1 MKIES
6 ILNQFSELDTEARD
20 SRESPHLFNEQ
31 KEHRGPSLS
40 LSTPSPDCTQSRT
53 SSVRSD
59 SRTRTPWDAGGYS
72 LPRDIGPKNSSRP
85 PFTPVTWEEQQES
98 ARRQNASNYHS
109 RQVSMET
116 SASINLHGSA
126 GSYALP
132 VRLGLTL
139 IQVECLQLQKSIK
152 MLGRRKGTPFTSA
165 LVYIPAGV
173 RRSSLT
179 NKTSN
184 HSERRAS
191 QHMRRFSSVST
202 INGSNTVGSGIADLE
217 AKLERLPRIT
227 APLPPVTVGLSAKPH
242 ARQRTNGARS
252 LYAGSPSDT
261 ILEAR
266 MMRRKHNHLSEDQT
280 KRGNSSVELYGS
292 LGGAYLAVRE
302 SQTMLLLSGEKRL
315 PAADASRLPRPSFT
329 PYVLAHS
336 PCCLLSLSA
345 YKFPT
350 WNILTLFPLF
360 SYLKPKD
367 QFLNSLDRV
376 HKRTI
381 SAPNPAQGSSHSFP
395 QAPTSL
401 PQFTSRQLRPPTQL
415 SPQINTSHDRL
426 GVEKYPWIHTGEGS
440 PAPSSAST
448 KSPFHPPETVRM
460 QSNGTLPGAS
470 GQAAS
475 HANQNDRVLAALH
488 TLENVTINVPLK
500 GGDICMAVPECN
512 TDSVPRKVI
521 SHIFGRNKVCTRR
534 IPERVWV
541 CMCRKHYQRIRYRT
555 GIRFSYTQINL
566 VYEQIIR
573 MIFWSRG
580 LENASRTN
588 QEGITIRSWTFSIRR
603 REVKRL
609 ADTNS
614 RDPIPHWI
622 MQSLGEG
629 KTHDEILDV
638 IERLCQEIDHG
649 DLREVP
655 PVEFLP
661 EVVDAFTNPP
671 AQVQIHQTSASSQ
684 SSRSSLMAGE
694 AVPSPLPFVK
704 ESSPLKPVQEEG
716 SASEHSS
723 QQSSSSP
730 TPPAAFNGSR
740 PAHHSRSYTDDI
752 SNRPAPYSFG
762 SRSPLANTGI
772 GPDTDRQPSL
782 GYYDS
787 QNPTAPSMSYSSI
800 NRHMQAPMT
809 DHRGSCDNAPYYQQS
824 YGGDHYY
831 DPNGFV
837 LTDRNLSIHTAAMP
851 MLARADQMYGTA
863 GYAAQHSRNN
873 HFLASTVNTQLTP
886 APLNYP
892 SYGTPPFQA
901 SGAGYSYPAPEER
914 HSQLRMSGLDNS
926 LHHSMA
932 DERPYTHDPRSQI
945 HQPNWFSAETGSNTR
960 IGRSMNQY
968 QQHTLA
974 SVDQASL
981 RPSRQYPNQEVPEY
995 GFADLVTD
1003 EGVPTTQ
1010 PAVAYRPRFQ
1020 YGYASPPEFDDTL
1033 ARGNYQAYQHNLST
1047 NGDEDNIHG
1056 DRASDSDRQ

>member
-132 VRLGLTL
+132 VRRMP
-139 IQVECLQLQKSIK
+139 S
-152 MLGRRKGTPFTSA
+152 TPEVHQDA
-165 LVYIPAGV
+165 WAP
-173 RRSSLT
+173 
-179 NKTSN
+179 KSN

-191 QHMRRFSSVST
+191 QHMRRSSLWTEYNTSPASGSHKISDSRSSFSSCCSSTFSAGHSRFSSVST

-280 KRGNSSVELYGS
+280 
-292 LGGAYLAVRE
+292 
-302 SQTMLLLSGEKRL
+302 
-315 PAADASRLPRPSFT
+315 
-329 PYVLAHS
+329 
-336 PCCLLSLSA
+336 
-345 YKFPT
+345 
-350 WNILTLFPLF
+350 
-360 SYLKPKD
+360 YLKPKD

>member
-6 ILNQFSELDTEARD
+6 ILNQFSELDTKARD
-20 SRESPHLFNEQ
+20 SRESPQLFSEQ
-31 KEHRGPSLS
+31 KEQRGPSLS
-40 LSTPSPDCTQSRT
+40 LSTPSPDCAQSRT

-85 PFTPVTWEEQQES
+85 PFAPVTWEEQQES

-109 RQVSMET
+109 RQVSMDT
-116 SASINLHGSA
+116 SASISLPGST

-132 VRLGLTL
+132 VR
-139 IQVECLQLQKSIK
+139 
-152 MLGRRKGTPFTSA
+152 
-165 LVYIPAGV
+165 
-173 RRSSLT
+173 
-179 NKTSN
+179 

-227 APLPPVTVGLSAKPH
+227 APLPPVTVGLSVKSH
-242 ARQRTNGARS
+242 TRQPTNGARS
-252 LYAGSPSDT
+252 LYLGSPSDT

-280 KRGNSSVELYGS
+280 
-292 LGGAYLAVRE
+292 
-302 SQTMLLLSGEKRL
+302 
-315 PAADASRLPRPSFT
+315 
-329 PYVLAHS
+329 
-336 PCCLLSLSA
+336 
-345 YKFPT
+345 
-350 WNILTLFPLF
+350 NILTLFLLL

-401 PQFTSRQLRPPTQL
+401 PQFTSRQLHPPTQL
-415 SPQINTSHDRL
+415 SPQINTSHERL
-426 GVEKYPWIHTGEGS
+426 GIEKYPWINTGESS
-440 PAPSSAST
+440 PTPSSTST
-448 KSPFHPPETVRM
+448 KSPFQPQETVRM
-460 QSNGTLPGAS
+460 QSDGTLPGAT

-475 HANQNDRVLAALH
+475 HANPNDRVIAACR
-488 TLENVTINVPLK
+488 TFGNIAINVPLK
-500 GGDICMAVPECN
+500 GGDICMAVSECD

-521 SHIFGRNKVCTRR
+521 SHLFGRNKVCTRR

-555 GIRFSYTQINL
+555 GARFSSTQIEM
-566 VYEQIIR
+566 VYEQIVR

-580 LENASRTN
+580 LENVNRTN

-638 IERLCQEIDHG
+638 VERLCQEINHG
-649 DLREVP
+649 GLREVP

-661 EVVDAFTNPP
+661 EVVDAFANPP

-684 SSRSSLMAGE
+684 SGRSLMAGE

-704 ESSPLKPVQEEG
+704 ESSPLEPVQEEG
-716 SASEHSS
+716 STSEHSS

-730 TPPAAFNGSR
+730 TPPAVFNGSR
-740 PAHHSRSYTDDI
+740 PVHHSRSYTDDM
-752 SNRPAPYSFG
+752 SNRTAPYSFG
-762 SRSPLANTGI
+762 SRSPLANSGI
-772 GPDTDRQPSL
+772 RPDTDRQPSL

-800 NRHMQAPMT
+800 NRQMQAPMT
-809 DHRGSCDNAPYYQQS
+809 DHRDSCDNAPYYQQS
-824 YGGDHYY
+824 YSGDHHYG
-831 DPNGFV
+831 PNGFV
-837 LTDRNLSIHTAAMP
+837 LTDRNLSVHTAAMP
-851 MLARADQMYGTA
+851 MVVRADQMYSTA
-863 GYAAQHSRNN
+863 GYAAQHSRDNH

-892 SYGTPPFQA
+892 SSGTPPIQA
-901 SGAGYSYPAPEER
+901 PGAVYSYQVPEER
-914 HSQLRMSGLDNS
+914 HSHLRMSGVGNS

-932 DERPYTHDPRSQI
+932 DERPYSDAPRSQI
-945 HQPNWFSAETGSNTR
+945 HQPYWFSAETGSTTR

-981 RPSRQYPNQEVPEY
+981 CSSRQYPKEEVPEY
-995 GFADLVTD
+995 GVADLVTD

-1010 PAVAYRPRFQ
+1010 PAVAYRPRYQ
-1020 YGYASPPEFDDTL
+1020 HGYASTAEFDDTL

-1047 NGDEDNIHG
+1047 NDDEENFHG
-1056 DRASDSDRQ
+1056 DRASDSNHQ

>member
-6 ILNQFSELDTEARD
+6 ILNQFSELDTKARD
-20 SRESPHLFNEQ
+20 SRESPQLFSEQ
-31 KEHRGPSLS
+31 KEQRGPSLS
-40 LSTPSPDCTQSRT
+40 LSTPSPDCAQSRT

-72 LPRDIGPKNSSRP
+72 LPRDMGPKNSSRP
-85 PFTPVTWEEQQES
+85 PFAPVTWEEQQES

-109 RQVSMET
+109 RQVSMDT
-116 SASINLHGSA
+116 SANISLPGST

-132 VRLGLTL
+132 VR
-139 IQVECLQLQKSIK
+139 
-152 MLGRRKGTPFTSA
+152 
-165 LVYIPAGV
+165 
-173 RRSSLT
+173 
-179 NKTSN
+179 

-227 APLPPVTVGLSAKPH
+227 APLPPVTVGLSVKSH
-242 ARQRTNGARS
+242 TRQPTNGARS
-252 LYAGSPSDT
+252 LYSGSPSDT

-280 KRGNSSVELYGS
+280 
-292 LGGAYLAVRE
+292 
-302 SQTMLLLSGEKRL
+302 
-315 PAADASRLPRPSFT
+315 
-329 PYVLAHS
+329 
-336 PCCLLSLSA
+336 
-345 YKFPT
+345 
-350 WNILTLFPLF
+350 NILTLFLLL

-401 PQFTSRQLRPPTQL
+401 PQFTSRQLHPPTQL
-415 SPQINTSHDRL
+415 SPQINTSHERL
-426 GVEKYPWIHTGEGS
+426 GIEKYPWINTGESS
-440 PAPSSAST
+440 PTPSSTST
-448 KSPFHPPETVRM
+448 KSPFQPQETVRM
-460 QSNGTLPGAS
+460 QSDGTLPGAT

-475 HANQNDRVLAALH
+475 HANPNDRVIAACR
-488 TLENVTINVPLK
+488 TFGNIAINVPLK
-500 GGDICMAVPECN
+500 GGDICMAVSDCD

-521 SHIFGRNKVCTRR
+521 SHLFGRNKVCTRR

-555 GIRFSYTQINL
+555 GARFSSTQIEM
-566 VYEQIIR
+566 VYEQIVR

-580 LENASRTN
+580 LENVNRTN

-638 IERLCQEIDHG
+638 VERLCQEINHG
-649 DLREVP
+649 GLREVP

-661 EVVDAFTNPP
+661 EVVDAFANPP

-684 SSRSSLMAGE
+684 SGRSLMAGE

-704 ESSPLKPVQEEG
+704 ESSPLEPVQEEG
-716 SASEHSS
+716 STSEHSS

-730 TPPAAFNGSR
+730 TPPAVFNGSR
-740 PAHHSRSYTDDI
+740 PVHHSRSYTDDM
-752 SNRPAPYSFG
+752 SNRTAPYSFG
-762 SRSPLANTGI
+762 SRSPLANSGI

-787 QNPTAPSMSYSSI
+787 QNPTAPSMTYSSI
-800 NRHMQAPMT
+800 NRQMQAPMT
-809 DHRGSCDNAPYYQQS
+809 DHRDSCDNAPYYQQS
-824 YGGDHYY
+824 YSGDHHYG
-831 DPNGFV
+831 PNGFV
-837 LTDRNLSIHTAAMP
+837 LTDRNLSVHTAAMP
-851 MLARADQMYGTA
+851 MVVRADQMYSTA
-863 GYAAQHSRNN
+863 GYAAQHSRDNH

-892 SYGTPPFQA
+892 SSGTPPIQA
-901 SGAGYSYPAPEER
+901 PGAVYSYQVPEER
-914 HSQLRMSGLDNS
+914 HSHLRMSGVGNS

-932 DERPYTHDPRSQI
+932 DERPYSDAPRSQI
-945 HQPNWFSAETGSNTR
+945 HQPYWFSAETGSNTR

-981 RPSRQYPNQEVPEY
+981 CSSRQYPKEEVPEY
-995 GFADLVTD
+995 GVADLVSD

-1010 PAVAYRPRFQ
+1010 PAVAYRPRYQ
-1020 YGYASPPEFDDTL
+1020 HGYASTAEFDDTL

-1047 NGDEDNIHG
+1047 NDDKENFHG
-1056 DRASDSDRQ
+1056 DRASDSNHQQGTDFLNDGRERGF

>member
-6 ILNQFSELDTEARD
+6 ILNQFSELDTEARN
-20 SRESPHLFNEQ
+20 SRESPQLFNEQ
-31 KEHRGPSLS
+31 KEQRGPSLS

-85 PFTPVTWEEQQES
+85 PFKPVTWEEQQES

-109 RQVSMET
+109 RQVSMDT
-116 SASINLHGSA
+116 SASMSLPGSA
-126 GSYALP
+126 GSYVLP
-132 VRLGLTL
+132 VRMP
-139 IQVECLQLQKSIK
+139 S
-152 MLGRRKGTPFTSA
+152 TPEVHQDA
-165 LVYIPAGV
+165 WAP
-173 RRSSLT
+173 
-179 NKTSN
+179 KSN

-191 QHMRRFSSVST
+191 QHMRRSSLWTEYNTSPASASHKISDSRSSFSSCCSSTFSAGHSRFSSVST

-227 APLPPVTVGLSAKPH
+227 APLPPVTVGLSVKSH
-242 ARQRTNGARS
+242 AHQRTNGAGS
-252 LYAGSPSDT
+252 LYLGSPSDT

-280 KRGNSSVELYGS
+280 
-292 LGGAYLAVRE
+292 
-302 SQTMLLLSGEKRL
+302 
-315 PAADASRLPRPSFT
+315 
-329 PYVLAHS
+329 
-336 PCCLLSLSA
+336 
-345 YKFPT
+345 
-350 WNILTLFPLF
+350 
-360 SYLKPKD
+360 YLKPKD

-401 PQFTSRQLRPPTQL
+401 PQFTSRQRHPPTQL

-426 GVEKYPWIHTGEGS
+426 GIEKYPWINTGESS

-448 KSPFHPPETVRM
+448 KSPFQSPETVRM

-475 HANQNDRVLAALH
+475 HANPNDRVLAALH
-488 TLENVTINVPLK
+488 SLENVTINVPLK
-500 GGDICMAVPECN
+500 GGDACMAVPECN
-512 TDSVPRKVI
+512 TNSVPRKVI
-521 SHIFGRNKVCTRR
+521 SHLFGRNKVCTRR

-555 GIRFSYTQINL
+555 GIRFSYTQIKL

-580 LENASRTN
+580 LENVSRTN

-614 RDPIPHWI
+614 RDLIPHWI

-671 AQVQIHQTSASSQ
+671 TQVQVHHTSVNSQ
-684 SSRSSLMAGE
+684 SGRSSLMVGE

-704 ESSPLKPVQEEG
+704 ESSPLEPVQEEG
-716 SASEHSS
+716 SASERSS

-740 PAHHSRSYTDDI
+740 PVHHSRSYTDDI
-752 SNRPAPYSFG
+752 SNRTAPYSFG
-762 SRSPLANTGI
+762 SRSPLVNSGI
-772 GPDTDRQPSL
+772 GPGSDRQPSL

-787 QNPTAPSMSYSSI
+787 V
-800 NRHMQAPMT
+800 
-809 DHRGSCDNAPYYQQS
+809 D
-824 YGGDHYY
+824 
-831 DPNGFV
+831 
-837 LTDRNLSIHTAAMP
+837 DRS
-851 MLARADQMYGTA
+851 
-863 GYAAQHSRNN
+863 
-873 HFLASTVNTQLTP
+873 
-886 APLNYP
+886 
-892 SYGTPPFQA
+892 
-901 SGAGYSYPAPEER
+901 
-914 HSQLRMSGLDNS
+914 
-926 LHHSMA
+926 
-932 DERPYTHDPRSQI
+932 
-945 HQPNWFSAETGSNTR
+945 
-960 IGRSMNQY
+960 
-968 QQHTLA
+968 
-974 SVDQASL
+974 
-981 RPSRQYPNQEVPEY
+981 
-995 GFADLVTD
+995 
-1003 EGVPTTQ
+1003 
-1010 PAVAYRPRFQ
+1010 PRF
-1020 YGYASPPEFDDTL
+1020 L
-1033 ARGNYQAYQHNLST
+1033 R
-1047 NGDEDNIHG
+1047 
-1056 DRASDSDRQ
+1056 

>member
-20 SRESPHLFNEQ
+20 NRESTQIFNDQ
-31 KEHRGPSLS
+31 KEQRGPSLS
-40 LSTPSPDCTQSRT
+40 LSTPSPDCTQSRA

-72 LPRDIGPKNSSRP
+72 LPRDVGPKNSSRP
-85 PFTPVTWEEQQES
+85 SLTPVTWEEQQES
-98 ARRQNASNYHS
+98 ARHQNASNYHS
-109 RQVSMET
+109 RQVSMDT
-116 SASINLHGSA
+116 SASISLPSSA

-132 VRLGLTL
+132 VR
-139 IQVECLQLQKSIK
+139 
-152 MLGRRKGTPFTSA
+152 
-165 LVYIPAGV
+165 
-173 RRSSLT
+173 
-179 NKTSN
+179 N

-191 QHMRRFSSVST
+191 QHMRRSSLWTDYNTSPASGSHRISDSRSSFSSCCSSTFSAAHSRFSSVST

-227 APLPPVTVGLSAKPH
+227 APLLPVTVGLSVKPH
-242 ARQRTNGARS
+242 ARQRTNGPGS
-252 LYAGSPSDT
+252 LYLGSPSDT

-280 KRGNSSVELYGS
+280 
-292 LGGAYLAVRE
+292 
-302 SQTMLLLSGEKRL
+302 
-315 PAADASRLPRPSFT
+315 
-329 PYVLAHS
+329 
-336 PCCLLSLSA
+336 
-345 YKFPT
+345 
-350 WNILTLFPLF
+350 NILTLFLLL

-381 SAPNPAQGSSHSFP
+381 SAPNPAQGSSQSFP

-401 PQFTSRQLRPPTQL
+401 PQFTSRQGHPPTQL

-426 GVEKYPWIHTGEGS
+426 GIEKYPWINTGESS

-448 KSPFHPPETVRM
+448 KSPFQPPQTVRM
-460 QSNGTLPGAS
+460 QSNGALPGAS

-475 HANQNDRVLAALH
+475 HANPNDRVLAALPN
-488 TLENVTINVPLK
+488 LNVAINVPLK
-500 GGDICMAVPECN
+500 GGETCMAVPECN
-512 TDSVPRKVI
+512 TKSVPRKVI
-521 SHIFGRNKVCTRR
+521 SHLFGRNKVCTRR

-555 GIRFSYTQINL
+555 GTRFSYTQIKL

-580 LENASRTN
+580 LENVSRTN
-588 QEGITIRSWTFSIRR
+588 HEGITIRSWTFSIRR

-614 RDPIPHWI
+614 RELIPHWI

-649 DLREVP
+649 NLREVP

-671 AQVQIHQTSASSQ
+671 AQLQAHQTSVSSQ
-684 SSRSSLMAGE
+684 SGRSSSMAGE
-694 AVPSPLPFVK
+694 VVPSPLPFVK
-704 ESSPLKPVQEEG
+704 EQSPLEPVQEEG

-723 QQSSSSP
+723 QQYSSSP
-730 TPPAAFNGSR
+730 TPPTAFNGSR
-740 PAHHSRSYTDDI
+740 PVHHSRSYTDDI
-752 SNRPAPYSFG
+752 SNRTASYSFV
-762 SRSPLANTGI
+762 SRSPLANSGI
-772 GPDTDRQPSL
+772 GSDTDRQSSL

-800 NRHMQAPMT
+800 NHHMQAPMT
-809 DHRGSCDNAPYYQQS
+809 DHRGSCDNAPYYQQP
-824 YGGDHYY
+824 YGGDHFY

-851 MLARADQMYGTA
+851 MVARADQMYGTA
-863 GYAAQHSRNN
+863 SYASQHSRDNN
-873 HFLASTVNTQLTP
+873 HFLASTVHTQLTP

-892 SYGTPPFQA
+892 SYGIPPIQT
-901 SGAGYSYPAPEER
+901 SGAVYSYPVPEER
-914 HSQLRMSGLDNS
+914 HSQLRMSGVDNS

-932 DERPYTHDPRSQI
+932 EERPYSDAPRSQI
-945 HQPNWFSAETGSNTR
+945 HQPYWLSAETGSNTR

-981 RPSRQYPNQEVPEY
+981 RLSRQYPNEEVPEY
-995 GFADLVTD
+995 GVADLAAD
-1003 EGVPTTQ
+1003 QGVPTTQ

-1020 YGYASPPEFDDTL
+1020 HGYASPTEFDDTL
-1033 ARGNYQAYQHNLST
+1033 ARGNYEAYQHNLST
-1047 NGDEDNIHG
+1047 DGDEDNIHG
-1056 DRASDSDRQ
+1056 DRAFDSNRH

>member
-6 ILNQFSELDTEARD
+6 ILNQFSELDTKARD
-20 SRESPHLFNEQ
+20 SRESPQLFSEQ
-31 KEHRGPSLS
+31 KEQRGPSLS
-40 LSTPSPDCTQSRT
+40 LSTPSPDCAQSRT

-85 PFTPVTWEEQQES
+85 PFAPVTWEEQQES

-109 RQVSMET
+109 RQASMDT
-116 SASINLHGSA
+116 SASISLPGST

-132 VRLGLTL
+132 VR
-139 IQVECLQLQKSIK
+139 S
-152 MLGRRKGTPFTSA
+152 
-165 LVYIPAGV
+165 
-173 RRSSLT
+173 
-179 NKTSN
+179 

-227 APLPPVTVGLSAKPH
+227 APLPPVTV
-242 ARQRTNGARS
+242 
-252 LYAGSPSDT
+252 
-261 ILEAR
+261 
-266 MMRRKHNHLSEDQT
+266 EDQT
-280 KRGNSSVELYGS
+280 
-292 LGGAYLAVRE
+292 
-302 SQTMLLLSGEKRL
+302 
-315 PAADASRLPRPSFT
+315 
-329 PYVLAHS
+329 
-336 PCCLLSLSA
+336 
-345 YKFPT
+345 
-350 WNILTLFPLF
+350 NILTLFLLL

-401 PQFTSRQLRPPTQL
+401 SQFTSRQLHPPTQL
-415 SPQINTSHDRL
+415 SPQINTSHERL
-426 GVEKYPWIHTGEGS
+426 GIEKYPWINTGESS
-440 PAPSSAST
+440 PTPSSTST
-448 KSPFHPPETVRM
+448 KSPFQPQETVRM
-460 QSNGTLPGAS
+460 QSDGTLPGAT

-475 HANQNDRVLAALH
+475 HANPNDRVIAACR
-488 TLENVTINVPLK
+488 TFGNIAINVPLK
-500 GGDICMAVPECN
+500 GGDICMAVSDCD

-521 SHIFGRNKVCTRR
+521 SHLFGRNKVCTRR

-555 GIRFSYTQINL
+555 GARFSSTQIEM
-566 VYEQIIR
+566 VYEQIVR

-580 LENASRTN
+580 LESVNRTN

-638 IERLCQEIDHG
+638 VERLCQEINHG
-649 DLREVP
+649 GLREVP

-661 EVVDAFTNPP
+661 EVVDAFANPP

-684 SSRSSLMAGE
+684 SGRSLMAGE

-704 ESSPLKPVQEEG
+704 ESSPLEPVQEEG
-716 SASEHSS
+716 STSEHSS

-730 TPPAAFNGSR
+730 TPPAVFNGSR
-740 PAHHSRSYTDDI
+740 PVHHSRSYTDDM
-752 SNRPAPYSFG
+752 SNRTAPYSFG
-762 SRSPLANTGI
+762 SRSPLANSGI
-772 GPDTDRQPSL
+772 RPDTDRQPSL

-800 NRHMQAPMT
+800 NRQMQAPMT
-809 DHRGSCDNAPYYQQS
+809 DHRDSCDNAPYYQQS
-824 YGGDHYY
+824 YSGDHHYG
-831 DPNGFV
+831 PNGFV
-837 LTDRNLSIHTAAMP
+837 LTDRNLSVHTAAMP
-851 MLARADQMYGTA
+851 MVVRADQMYSTA
-863 GYAAQHSRNN
+863 GYAAQHSRDNH

-892 SYGTPPFQA
+892 SSGTPPVQA
-901 SGAGYSYPAPEER
+901 PGGVYSYQVPEER
-914 HSQLRMSGLDNS
+914 HSHLRMSGVGNS

-932 DERPYTHDPRSQI
+932 DERPYSDAPRSQI
-945 HQPNWFSAETGSNTR
+945 HQPYWFSAETGSTTR

-981 RPSRQYPNQEVPEY
+981 CSSRQYPKEEVPEY
-995 GFADLVTD
+995 GVADLVTD

-1010 PAVAYRPRFQ
+1010 PAVAYRPRYQ
-1020 YGYASPPEFDDTL
+1020 HGYASTAEFDDTL

-1047 NGDEDNIHG
+1047 NDDEENFHG
-1056 DRASDSDRQ
+1056 DRASDSNHQ

>member
-109 RQVSMET
+109 RQDHMRYQSGKKT
-116 SASINLHGSA
+116 QNHN
-126 GSYALP
+126 P
-132 VRLGLTL
+132 
-139 IQVECLQLQKSIK
+139 KSIK

-191 QHMRRFSSVST
+191 QHMRRGEDDEKKAQPFVRRSNVS
-202 INGSNTVGSGIADLE
+202 
-217 AKLERLPRIT
+217 
-227 APLPPVTVGLSAKPH
+227 
-242 ARQRTNGARS
+242 Q
-252 LYAGSPSDT
+252 
-261 ILEAR
+261 
-266 MMRRKHNHLSEDQT
+266 
-280 KRGNSSVELYGS
+280 
-292 LGGAYLAVRE
+292 YLFVPMKEKMAVSMNR
-302 SQTMLLLSGEKRL
+302 
-315 PAADASRLPRPSFT
+315 
-329 PYVLAHS
+329 
-336 PCCLLSLSA
+336 
-345 YKFPT
+345 
-350 WNILTLFPLF
+350 N
-360 SYLKPKD
+360 
-367 QFLNSLDRV
+367 RV

-401 PQFTSRQLRPPTQL
+401 PHFTFRQLRPPTQL

-426 GVEKYPWIHTGEGS
+426 GIEKYPWIHTGESS

-541 CMCRKHYQRIRYRT
+541 CMCRKHYQRVRYRT

-762 SRSPLANTGI
+762 SRSPLANAGI

-787 QNPTAPSMSYSSI
+787 QNPAAPSMSYSSI

-809 DHRGSCDNAPYYQQS
+809 DHRDSCDNAPYYQQS

-831 DPNGFV
+831 DTNGFV

-863 GYAAQHSRNN
+863 GYAAQHSRDN

-932 DERPYTHDPRSQI
+932 DERPYSHDPRSQI

-960 IGRSMNQY
+960 IGRSMSQY

-981 RPSRQYPNQEVPEY
+981 RPSRQYPNEEVPEY

>member
-6 ILNQFSELDTEARD
+6 ILNQFSELDTKARD
-20 SRESPHLFNEQ
+20 SRESPQLFSEQ
-31 KEHRGPSLS
+31 KEQRGPSLS
-40 LSTPSPDCTQSRT
+40 LSTPSPDCAQSRT

-85 PFTPVTWEEQQES
+85 PFAPVTWEEQQES

-109 RQVSMET
+109 RQASMDT
-116 SASINLHGSA
+116 SASISLPGST

-132 VRLGLTL
+132 VR
-139 IQVECLQLQKSIK
+139 S
-152 MLGRRKGTPFTSA
+152 
-165 LVYIPAGV
+165 
-173 RRSSLT
+173 
-179 NKTSN
+179 

-191 QHMRRFSSVST
+191 QHMR
-202 INGSNTVGSGIADLE
+202 
-217 AKLERLPRIT
+217 
-227 APLPPVTVGLSAKPH
+227 
-242 ARQRTNGARS
+242 
-252 LYAGSPSDT
+252 
-261 ILEAR
+261 
-266 MMRRKHNHLSEDQT
+266 
-280 KRGNSSVELYGS
+280 
-292 LGGAYLAVRE
+292 
-302 SQTMLLLSGEKRL
+302 
-315 PAADASRLPRPSFT
+315 
-329 PYVLAHS
+329 
-336 PCCLLSLSA
+336 
-345 YKFPT
+345 
-350 WNILTLFPLF
+350 

-401 PQFTSRQLRPPTQL
+401 SQFTSRQLHPPTQL
-415 SPQINTSHDRL
+415 SPQINTSHERL
-426 GVEKYPWIHTGEGS
+426 GIEKYPWINTGESS
-440 PAPSSAST
+440 PTPSSTST
-448 KSPFHPPETVRM
+448 KSPFQPQETVRM
-460 QSNGTLPGAS
+460 QSDGTLPGAT

-475 HANQNDRVLAALH
+475 HANPNDRVIAACR
-488 TLENVTINVPLK
+488 TFGNIAINVPLK
-500 GGDICMAVPECN
+500 GGDICMAVSDCD

-521 SHIFGRNKVCTRR
+521 SHLFGRNKVCTRR

-555 GIRFSYTQINL
+555 GARFSSTQIEM
-566 VYEQIIR
+566 VYEQIVR

-580 LENASRTN
+580 LESVNRTN

-638 IERLCQEIDHG
+638 VERLCQEINHG
-649 DLREVP
+649 GLREVP

-661 EVVDAFTNPP
+661 EVVDAFANPP

-684 SSRSSLMAGE
+684 SGRSLMAGE

-704 ESSPLKPVQEEG
+704 ESSPLEPVQEEG
-716 SASEHSS
+716 STSEHSS

-730 TPPAAFNGSR
+730 TPPAVFNGSR
-740 PAHHSRSYTDDI
+740 PVHHSRSYTDDM
-752 SNRPAPYSFG
+752 SNRTAPYSFG
-762 SRSPLANTGI
+762 SRSPLANSGI
-772 GPDTDRQPSL
+772 RPDTDRQPSL

-800 NRHMQAPMT
+800 NRQMQAPMT
-809 DHRGSCDNAPYYQQS
+809 DHRDSCDNAPYYQQS
-824 YGGDHYY
+824 YSGDHHYG
-831 DPNGFV
+831 PNGFV
-837 LTDRNLSIHTAAMP
+837 LTDRNLSVHTAAMP
-851 MLARADQMYGTA
+851 MVVRADQMYSTA
-863 GYAAQHSRNN
+863 GYAAQHSRDNH

-892 SYGTPPFQA
+892 SSGTPPVQA
-901 SGAGYSYPAPEER
+901 PGGVYSYQVPEER
-914 HSQLRMSGLDNS
+914 HSHLRMSGVGNS

-932 DERPYTHDPRSQI
+932 DERPYSDAPRSQI
-945 HQPNWFSAETGSNTR
+945 HQPYWFSAETGSTTR

-981 RPSRQYPNQEVPEY
+981 CSSRQYPKEEVPEY
-995 GFADLVTD
+995 GVADLVTD

-1010 PAVAYRPRFQ
+1010 PAVAYRPRYQ
-1020 YGYASPPEFDDTL
+1020 HGYASTAEFDDTL

-1047 NGDEDNIHG
+1047 NDDEENFHG
-1056 DRASDSDRQ
+1056 DRASDSNHQ

>member
-6 ILNQFSELDTEARD
+6 ILNQFSELDTKARD
-20 SRESPHLFNEQ
+20 SRESPQLFSEQ
-31 KEHRGPSLS
+31 KEQRGPSLS
-40 LSTPSPDCTQSRT
+40 LSTPSPDCAQSRT

-72 LPRDIGPKNSSRP
+72 LPRDIGPKNSSQP
-85 PFTPVTWEEQQES
+85 PFAPVTWEEQQES

-109 RQVSMET
+109 RQVSMDT
-116 SASINLHGSA
+116 SASISLPGST

-132 VRLGLTL
+132 VR
-139 IQVECLQLQKSIK
+139 
-152 MLGRRKGTPFTSA
+152 
-165 LVYIPAGV
+165 
-173 RRSSLT
+173 
-179 NKTSN
+179 
-184 HSERRAS
+184 ERRAS

-202 INGSNTVGSGIADLE
+202 INGGNTVGSGIADLE

-227 APLPPVTVGLSAKPH
+227 APLPPVTVGLSVKSH
-242 ARQRTNGARS
+242 TRQPTNGARS
-252 LYAGSPSDT
+252 LYSGSPSDT

-280 KRGNSSVELYGS
+280 
-292 LGGAYLAVRE
+292 
-302 SQTMLLLSGEKRL
+302 
-315 PAADASRLPRPSFT
+315 
-329 PYVLAHS
+329 
-336 PCCLLSLSA
+336 
-345 YKFPT
+345 
-350 WNILTLFPLF
+350 
-360 SYLKPKD
+360 YLKPKD

-401 PQFTSRQLRPPTQL
+401 PQFTSRQLHPPTQL
-415 SPQINTSHDRL
+415 SPQINTSHERL
-426 GVEKYPWIHTGEGS
+426 GIEKYPWISTGESS
-440 PAPSSAST
+440 PTPSSTST
-448 KSPFHPPETVRM
+448 KSPFQPQET
-460 QSNGTLPGAS
+460 
-470 GQAAS
+470 AAS
-475 HANQNDRVLAALH
+475 HANPNDRVIAACR
-488 TLENVTINVPLK
+488 TFGNIAINVPLK
-500 GGDICMAVPECN
+500 GGDICMAVSDCD

-521 SHIFGRNKVCTRR
+521 SHLFGRNKVCTRR

-555 GIRFSYTQINL
+555 GARFSSTQIEM
-566 VYEQIIR
+566 VYEQIVR

-580 LENASRTN
+580 LENVNRTN

-638 IERLCQEIDHG
+638 VERLCQEINHG
-649 DLREVP
+649 GLREVP

-661 EVVDAFTNPP
+661 EVVDAFANPP

-684 SSRSSLMAGE
+684 SGRSLMAGE

-704 ESSPLKPVQEEG
+704 ESSPLEPVQEEG
-716 SASEHSS
+716 STSEHSS

-730 TPPAAFNGSR
+730 TPPAVFNGSR
-740 PAHHSRSYTDDI
+740 PVHHSRSYTDDM
-752 SNRPAPYSFG
+752 SNRTAPYSFG
-762 SRSPLANTGI
+762 SRSPLANSGI
-772 GPDTDRQPSL
+772 GPGTDRQPSL

-800 NRHMQAPMT
+800 NRQMQAPMT
-809 DHRGSCDNAPYYQQS
+809 DHRDSSDNAPYYQQS
-824 YGGDHYY
+824 YGGDHHYG
-831 DPNGFV
+831 PNGFV
-837 LTDRNLSIHTAAMP
+837 LTDRNVSVHTAAMP
-851 MLARADQMYGTA
+851 MVVRADQMYSTA
-863 GYAAQHSRNN
+863 GYAAQHSRDNH

-892 SYGTPPFQA
+892 SSGTPPIQA
-901 SGAGYSYPAPEER
+901 PGAVYSYQVPEER
-914 HSQLRMSGLDNS
+914 HSHLRVSGVGNS
-926 LHHSMA
+926 LHHSMV
-932 DERPYTHDPRSQI
+932 DERPYSDAPRSQI
-945 HQPNWFSAETGSNTR
+945 HQPYWFSAETGSNTR

-981 RPSRQYPNQEVPEY
+981 CSSRQYPKEEVPEY
-995 GFADLVTD
+995 GVADLVTD

-1010 PAVAYRPRFQ
+1010 PTVAYRPRYQ
-1020 YGYASPPEFDDTL
+1020 HGYASAAEFDDTL

-1047 NGDEDNIHG
+1047 NDDEENFHG
-1056 DRASDSDRQ
+1056 HRASDSNHQ

>member
-20 SRESPHLFNEQ
+20 IRESPQLFSEQ
-31 KEHRGPSLS
+31 KEQRGPSFS
-40 LSTPSPDCTQSRT
+40 LSTPSPDCAQSRT

-85 PFTPVTWEEQQES
+85 PFAPVTWEEQQES
-98 ARRQNASNYHS
+98 ARRQNASNYHA
-109 RQVSMET
+109 RQVSMDT
-116 SASINLHGSA
+116 SASISLPGST

-132 VRLGLTL
+132 VR
-139 IQVECLQLQKSIK
+139 
-152 MLGRRKGTPFTSA
+152 
-165 LVYIPAGV
+165 
-173 RRSSLT
+173 
-179 NKTSN
+179 

-227 APLPPVTVGLSAKPH
+227 APLPPVTVGLSVKSH
-242 ARQRTNGARS
+242 TRQPTNGAGS
-252 LYAGSPSDT
+252 LYSGSPSDT

-280 KRGNSSVELYGS
+280 
-292 LGGAYLAVRE
+292 
-302 SQTMLLLSGEKRL
+302 
-315 PAADASRLPRPSFT
+315 
-329 PYVLAHS
+329 
-336 PCCLLSLSA
+336 
-345 YKFPT
+345 
-350 WNILTLFPLF
+350 NILTLFLLL

-381 SAPNPAQGSSHSFP
+381 SAPNPAQGSSYSFP
-395 QAPTSL
+395 QVPTTL
-401 PQFTSRQLRPPTQL
+401 PQFTSRQLHPPTQL
-415 SPQINTSHDRL
+415 SPQINTSHERL
-426 GVEKYPWIHTGEGS
+426 GIEKYPWINTGESS
-440 PAPSSAST
+440 PAPSSTST
-448 KSPFHPPETVRM
+448 KSPFQPQEAVKM
-460 QSNGTLPGAS
+460 QSDGTLSGAT

-475 HANQNDRVLAALH
+475 HANPNDRVIAACR
-488 TLENVTINVPLK
+488 TFGNIAINVPLK
-500 GGDICMAVPECN
+500 GGDICMAVSDCD

-521 SHIFGRNKVCTRR
+521 SHLFGRNKVCTRR

-555 GIRFSYTQINL
+555 GARFSSTQIEM
-566 VYEQIIR
+566 VYEQIVR

-580 LENASRTN
+580 LENVNRTN
-588 QEGITIRSWTFSIRR
+588 QEGIAIRSWTFSIRR

-638 IERLCQEIDHG
+638 VERLCQEINHG
-649 DLREVP
+649 GLREVP

-661 EVVDAFTNPP
+661 EVVDAFANPP
-671 AQVQIHQTSASSQ
+671 AQVQVHQTSASSQ
-684 SSRSSLMAGE
+684 SGRSLMAGE

-704 ESSPLKPVQEEG
+704 ESSPLEPVQEEG
-716 SASEHSS
+716 STSEHSS

-730 TPPAAFNGSR
+730 TPPAVFNGSR
-740 PAHHSRSYTDDI
+740 PVHHSRSYTDDM
-752 SNRPAPYSFG
+752 SNRTAPYSFG
-762 SRSPLANTGI
+762 SRSPLANSGI

-800 NRHMQAPMT
+800 NRQMQAPMT

-824 YGGDHYY
+824 YSGDHHY

-837 LTDRNLSIHTAAMP
+837 LTDRNLSLHTAAMP
-851 MLARADQMYGTA
+851 MVVRADQMYSTA
-863 GYAAQHSRNN
+863 GYAAQHSRDNH
-873 HFLASTVNTQLTP
+873 HFLASTINTQLTP

-901 SGAGYSYPAPEER
+901 PGAVYSCQVPEER
-914 HSQLRMSGLDNS
+914 HSQLRMSGVDNS

-932 DERPYTHDPRSQI
+932 DERPYSDAPRSQI
-945 HQPNWFSAETGSNTR
+945 HQPYWFSAETGSNTR

-981 RPSRQYPNQEVPEY
+981 RSSRQYPKEEVPEY
-995 GFADLVTD
+995 GVADLVTD

-1010 PAVAYRPRFQ
+1010 PAVAYRPRYQ
-1020 YGYASPPEFDDTL
+1020 HGYASTAEFDDTL
-1033 ARGNYQAYQHNLST
+1033 ARGNYQAYQHNIST
-1047 NGDEDNIHG
+1047 NDDEENFHG
-1056 DRASDSDRQ
+1056 DRASDSNHQ

>member
-6 ILNQFSELDTEARD
+6 ILNQFSELDTKARD
-20 SRESPHLFNEQ
+20 SRESPQLFSEQ
-31 KEHRGPSLS
+31 KEQRGPSLS
-40 LSTPSPDCTQSRT
+40 LSTPSPDCAQSRT

-85 PFTPVTWEEQQES
+85 PFAPVTWEEQQES

-109 RQVSMET
+109 RQASMDT
-116 SASINLHGSA
+116 SASISLPGST

-132 VRLGLTL
+132 VR
-139 IQVECLQLQKSIK
+139 
-152 MLGRRKGTPFTSA
+152 
-165 LVYIPAGV
+165 
-173 RRSSLT
+173 
-179 NKTSN
+179 

-227 APLPPVTVGLSAKPH
+227 APLPPVTVGLSVKSH
-242 ARQRTNGARS
+242 TRQPTNGARS
-252 LYAGSPSDT
+252 LYLGSPSDT

-280 KRGNSSVELYGS
+280 
-292 LGGAYLAVRE
+292 
-302 SQTMLLLSGEKRL
+302 
-315 PAADASRLPRPSFT
+315 
-329 PYVLAHS
+329 
-336 PCCLLSLSA
+336 
-345 YKFPT
+345 
-350 WNILTLFPLF
+350 NILTLFLLL

-401 PQFTSRQLRPPTQL
+401 SQFTSRQLHPPTQL
-415 SPQINTSHDRL
+415 SPQINTSHERL
-426 GVEKYPWIHTGEGS
+426 GIEKYPWINTGESS
-440 PAPSSAST
+440 PTPSSTST
-448 KSPFHPPETVRM
+448 KSPFQPQETVRM
-460 QSNGTLPGAS
+460 QSDGTLPGAT

-475 HANQNDRVLAALH
+475 HANPNDRVIAACR
-488 TLENVTINVPLK
+488 TFGNIAINVPLK
-500 GGDICMAVPECN
+500 GGDICMAVSDCD

-521 SHIFGRNKVCTRR
+521 SHLFGRNKVCTRR

-555 GIRFSYTQINL
+555 GARFSSTQIEM
-566 VYEQIIR
+566 VYEQIVR

-580 LENASRTN
+580 LESVNRTN

-638 IERLCQEIDHG
+638 VERLCQEINHG
-649 DLREVP
+649 GLREVP

-661 EVVDAFTNPP
+661 EVVDAFANPP

-684 SSRSSLMAGE
+684 SGRSLMAGE

-704 ESSPLKPVQEEG
+704 ESSPLEPVQEEG
-716 SASEHSS
+716 STSEHSS

-730 TPPAAFNGSR
+730 TPPAVFNGSR
-740 PAHHSRSYTDDI
+740 PVHHSRSYTDDM
-752 SNRPAPYSFG
+752 SNRTAPYSFG
-762 SRSPLANTGI
+762 SRSPLANSGI
-772 GPDTDRQPSL
+772 RPDTDRQPSL

-800 NRHMQAPMT
+800 NRQMQAPMT
-809 DHRGSCDNAPYYQQS
+809 DHRDSCDNAPYYQQS
-824 YGGDHYY
+824 YSGDHHYG
-831 DPNGFV
+831 PNGFV
-837 LTDRNLSIHTAAMP
+837 LTDRNLSVHTAAMP
-851 MLARADQMYGTA
+851 MVVRADQMYSTA
-863 GYAAQHSRNN
+863 GYAAQHSRDNH

-892 SYGTPPFQA
+892 SSGTPPVQA
-901 SGAGYSYPAPEER
+901 PGGVYSYQVPEER
-914 HSQLRMSGLDNS
+914 HSHLRMSGVGNS

-932 DERPYTHDPRSQI
+932 DERPYSDAPRSQI
-945 HQPNWFSAETGSNTR
+945 HQPYWFSAETGSTTR

-981 RPSRQYPNQEVPEY
+981 CSSRQYPKEEVPEY
-995 GFADLVTD
+995 GVADLVTD

-1010 PAVAYRPRFQ
+1010 PAVAYRPRYQ
-1020 YGYASPPEFDDTL
+1020 HGYASTAEFDDTL

-1047 NGDEDNIHG
+1047 NDDEENFHG
-1056 DRASDSDRQ
+1056 DRASDSNHQ

>member
-20 SRESPHLFNEQ
+20 SRESPQLLNEQ
-31 KEHRGPSLS
+31 KEQGGPSLS
-40 LSTPSPDCTQSRT
+40 LSTPSPDYTQSRT
-53 SSVRSD
+53 PSVRSD

-72 LPRDIGPKNSSRP
+72 LPREIGPKNASRS

-109 RQVSMET
+109 RQVSMDT
-116 SASINLHGSA
+116 SASISLPGSA

-132 VRLGLTL
+132 VR
-139 IQVECLQLQKSIK
+139 
-152 MLGRRKGTPFTSA
+152 
-165 LVYIPAGV
+165 
-173 RRSSLT
+173 
-179 NKTSN
+179 N

-227 APLPPVTVGLSAKPH
+227 APLPPVTVGLSVKSH
-242 ARQRTNGARS
+242 VRQRTNGAGS

-280 KRGNSSVELYGS
+280 
-292 LGGAYLAVRE
+292 
-302 SQTMLLLSGEKRL
+302 
-315 PAADASRLPRPSFT
+315 
-329 PYVLAHS
+329 
-336 PCCLLSLSA
+336 
-345 YKFPT
+345 
-350 WNILTLFPLF
+350 NILTLFLLF

-381 SAPNPAQGSSHSFP
+381 SEPNPAQGSSHSFP

-401 PQFTSRQLRPPTQL
+401 PQFTSRQLHPPTQL

-426 GVEKYPWIHTGEGS
+426 GVEKYPWINTGESS

-448 KSPFHPPETVRM
+448 KSPFQPPETVRM
-460 QSNGTLPGAS
+460 QSNGNLPGAS

-475 HANQNDRVLAALH
+475 HANPNDRVLAALH
-488 TLENVTINVPLK
+488 RLENVTINVPLK
-500 GGDICMAVPECN
+500 GGDICMAVSECN
-512 TDSVPRKVI
+512 TESVPRKVI
-521 SHIFGRNKVCTRR
+521 SHLFGRNKVCTRR

-555 GIRFSYTQINL
+555 GIRFSYTQITL

-580 LENASRTN
+580 LENVSRTN

-638 IERLCQEIDHG
+638 IERLCQEIDQG

-661 EVVDAFTNPP
+661 EVVDAFTNQP
-671 AQVQIHQTSASSQ
+671 AQVHQTSASSQ
-684 SSRSSLMAGE
+684 SGRSSLMAGE
-694 AVPSPLPFVK
+694 AAPSPLPFVK
-704 ESSPLKPVQEEG
+704 ESSPLEPVQEEG

-740 PAHHSRSYTDDI
+740 PVHHSRSYTNDI
-752 SNRPAPYSFG
+752 SNRTAPYSFG
-762 SRSPLANTGI
+762 SRSPLANSGI
-772 GPDTDRQPSL
+772 RPDTDRQPSL

-787 QNPTAPSMSYSSI
+787 QSPTAPSMSYSSI

-824 YGGDHYY
+824 YCGDHYY

-851 MLARADQMYGTA
+851 MVARADKMHGTA
-863 GYAAQHSRNN
+863 GYAAQHSQDNHH
-873 HFLASTVNTQLTP
+873 HFLASTVNTQLTA

-892 SYGTPPFQA
+892 SHGTPPFQA
-901 SGAGYSYPAPEER
+901 SGAAYSYPVPEER
-914 HSQLRMSGLDNS
+914 HSQLRMSGVDNS

-932 DERPYTHDPRSQI
+932 EERPFSDAPRSQI
-945 HQPNWFSAETGSNTR
+945 HQPYWSSAETGSNTR

-981 RPSRQYPNQEVPEY
+981 RHLRQYPNGEVPEY
-995 GFADLVTD
+995 GVADLVTG

-1020 YGYASPPEFDDTL
+1020 HGYASPPDFDDTL
-1033 ARGNYQAYQHNLST
+1033 ARGNYQAYQYNLST
-1047 NGDEDNIHG
+1047 NGDEENIHAG
-1056 DRASDSDRQ
+1056 RASDRNRQ

>member
-6 ILNQFSELDTEARD
+6 ILNQFSELDTEARN
-20 SRESPHLFNEQ
+20 SRESPQLFNEQ
-31 KEHRGPSLS
+31 KEQRGPSLS

-85 PFTPVTWEEQQES
+85 PFTPVPWEEQQES
-98 ARRQNASNYHS
+98 ARRQNASNHHP
-109 RQVSMET
+109 RQVSMDT
-116 SASINLHGSA
+116 SASISLPGSA

-132 VRLGLTL
+132 VR
-139 IQVECLQLQKSIK
+139 
-152 MLGRRKGTPFTSA
+152 
-165 LVYIPAGV
+165 
-173 RRSSLT
+173 
-179 NKTSN
+179 
-184 HSERRAS
+184 ERRAS
-191 QHMRRFSSVST
+191 QHMRRSSLWTEYNTSPASASHKISDSRSSFSSCCSSTFSAGHSRFSSVST

-227 APLPPVTVGLSAKPH
+227 APLPPVTVGLSVKSH
-242 ARQRTNGARS
+242 ARQRTNGAGS
-252 LYAGSPSDT
+252 LYLGSPSDT

-280 KRGNSSVELYGS
+280 
-292 LGGAYLAVRE
+292 
-302 SQTMLLLSGEKRL
+302 
-315 PAADASRLPRPSFT
+315 
-329 PYVLAHS
+329 
-336 PCCLLSLSA
+336 
-345 YKFPT
+345 
-350 WNILTLFPLF
+350 NILTLFLLF

-381 SAPNPAQGSSHSFP
+381 SAPSPAQGSSHSFP

-401 PQFTSRQLRPPTQL
+401 PQFTSRQLHPPTQL

-426 GVEKYPWIHTGEGS
+426 GIEKYPWINTGESS
-440 PAPSSAST
+440 PATSSAST
-448 KSPFHPPETVRM
+448 RSPFQPPDTVRM

-470 GQAAS
+470 GQAAY
-475 HANQNDRVLAALH
+475 HANPNDRVLAALH
-488 TLENVTINVPLK
+488 TLEDVTIDVPLQ
-500 GGDICMAVPECN
+500 GGDVCMAVTECTTN
-512 TDSVPRKVI
+512 SVPRKVI
-521 SHIFGRNKVCTRR
+521 SHLFGRNKVCTRR

-555 GIRFSYTQINL
+555 GIRFSFTQIKL

-622 MQSLGEG
+622 TQSLGEG

-661 EVVDAFTNPP
+661 EVVDAFTNSH
-671 AQVQIHQTSASSQ
+671 AQVQAHRTSVSSQ
-684 SSRSSLMAGE
+684 SGRSSLMAGE
-694 AVPSPLPFVK
+694 PVPSPLPFVK
-704 ESSPLKPVQEEG
+704 ESSPLEPVQEEG

-723 QQSSSSP
+723 QQSSSSA
-730 TPPAAFNGSR
+730 TPPAVFSGSR
-740 PAHHSRSYTDDI
+740 PVHHSRSYTDDI
-752 SNRPAPYSFG
+752 SNRTAPYSFG
-762 SRSPLANTGI
+762 SRSPLANSGV
-772 GPDTDRQPSL
+772 GPGSDRQPSL

-824 YGGDHYY
+824 YGGDHY
-831 DPNGFV
+831 DGPNGFV

-851 MLARADQMYGTA
+851 MVARADQMYGTA
-863 GYAAQHSRNN
+863 GYAAQHSRDN
-873 HFLASTVNTQLTP
+873 HQFLASTVNNQLTP

-892 SYGTPPFQA
+892 SYGTPPSQA
-901 SGAGYSYPAPEER
+901 SGADYSYPIPEER
-914 HSQLRMSGLDNS
+914 HSQFRMSGVDNS
-926 LHHSMA
+926 LHHSMT
-932 DERPYTHDPRSQI
+932 DERPYSDAPRSQI
-945 HQPNWFSAETGSNTR
+945 HQPYWFSAETGSNTR

-968 QQHTLA
+968 QQYTLA
-974 SVDQASL
+974 SFDQASL
-981 RPSRQYPNQEVPEY
+981 RSSRQYPNEEVTEY
-995 GFADLVTD
+995 GVADLVTD
-1003 EGVPTTQ
+1003 EGVPTTRS
-1010 PAVAYRPRFQ
+1010 AMAYRPRFKH
-1020 YGYASPPEFDDTL
+1020 GYASPPEFDDTL

-1047 NGDEDNIHG
+1047 NGDEENIHG
-1056 DRASDSDRQ
+1056 DRASDSNRQ

>member
-6 ILNQFSELDTEARD
+6 ILNQFSELDTKARD
-20 SRESPHLFNEQ
+20 SRESPQLFSEQ
-31 KEHRGPSLS
+31 KEQRGPSFS
-40 LSTPSPDCTQSRT
+40 LSTPSPDCAQSRT

-72 LPRDIGPKNSSRP
+72 LPRDIGPQNSSRP
-85 PFTPVTWEEQQES
+85 PFAPVTWEEQQES

-109 RQVSMET
+109 RQVSMDT
-116 SASINLHGSA
+116 SASISLPGST

-132 VRLGLTL
+132 VR
-139 IQVECLQLQKSIK
+139 
-152 MLGRRKGTPFTSA
+152 
-165 LVYIPAGV
+165 
-173 RRSSLT
+173 
-179 NKTSN
+179 

-227 APLPPVTVGLSAKPH
+227 APLPPVTVGLSVKSH
-242 ARQRTNGARS
+242 TRQPTNGARS
-252 LYAGSPSDT
+252 LYSGSPSDT

-280 KRGNSSVELYGS
+280 
-292 LGGAYLAVRE
+292 
-302 SQTMLLLSGEKRL
+302 
-315 PAADASRLPRPSFT
+315 
-329 PYVLAHS
+329 
-336 PCCLLSLSA
+336 
-345 YKFPT
+345 
-350 WNILTLFPLF
+350 NILTLFLLL

-401 PQFTSRQLRPPTQL
+401 PQFTSRHLHPPTQL
-415 SPQINTSHDRL
+415 SPQINTSHERL
-426 GVEKYPWIHTGEGS
+426 GIEKYPWINTGESS
-440 PAPSSAST
+440 PTPSSTST
-448 KSPFHPPETVRM
+448 KSPFQPQETVRM
-460 QSNGTLPGAS
+460 QSDGTLPGAT

-475 HANQNDRVLAALH
+475 HANPNDRVIAACR
-488 TLENVTINVPLK
+488 TFGNIAINVPLK
-500 GGDICMAVPECN
+500 GGDICMAVSDCD

-521 SHIFGRNKVCTRR
+521 SHLFGRNKVCTRR

-555 GIRFSYTQINL
+555 GARFSSTQIEM

-580 LENASRTN
+580 LENVNRTN

-638 IERLCQEIDHG
+638 VERLCQEINHG
-649 DLREVP
+649 GLREVP

-661 EVVDAFTNPP
+661 EVVDAFANPL

-684 SSRSSLMAGE
+684 SGRSLMAGE

-704 ESSPLKPVQEEG
+704 ESSPLEPVQEEG
-716 SASEHSS
+716 STSEHSS

-730 TPPAAFNGSR
+730 TPPAVFNGSR
-740 PAHHSRSYTDDI
+740 PVHHSRSYTDDM
-752 SNRPAPYSFG
+752 SNRTAPYSFG
-762 SRSPLANTGI
+762 SRSPLANSGI

-800 NRHMQAPMT
+800 NRQMQAPMT
-809 DHRGSCDNAPYYQQS
+809 DHRDSCDNAPYYQQS
-824 YGGDHYY
+824 YSGDHHYG
-831 DPNGFV
+831 PNGFV
-837 LTDRNLSIHTAAMP
+837 LTDRNLSVHTAAMP
-851 MLARADQMYGTA
+851 MVVRADQMYSTA
-863 GYAAQHSRNN
+863 GYAAQHSRDNH

-892 SYGTPPFQA
+892 SSGTPPIQTP
-901 SGAGYSYPAPEER
+901 GAVYSYQVPEER
-914 HSQLRMSGLDNS
+914 HSHLRMSGVGNS

-932 DERPYTHDPRSQI
+932 DERPYSDAPRSQI
-945 HQPNWFSAETGSNTR
+945 HQPYWFSAETGSNTR

-981 RPSRQYPNQEVPEY
+981 CSSCQYPKEEVPEY
-995 GFADLVTD
+995 GVADLVTD

-1010 PAVAYRPRFQ
+1010 PAVAYRPRYQ
-1020 YGYASPPEFDDTL
+1020 HGYASTAEFDDTL
-1033 ARGNYQAYQHNLST
+1033 ARGNYQAYQHSLST
-1047 NGDEDNIHG
+1047 NDDEENFHG
-1056 DRASDSDRQ
+1056 DRASDSNHQ

>member
-6 ILNQFSELDTEARD
+6 ILNQFSELDTKARD
-20 SRESPHLFNEQ
+20 SRESPQLFSEQ
-31 KEHRGPSLS
+31 KEQRGPSLS
-40 LSTPSPDCTQSRT
+40 LSTPSPDCAQSRT

-85 PFTPVTWEEQQES
+85 PFAPVTWEEQQES

-109 RQVSMET
+109 RQVSMDT
-116 SASINLHGSA
+116 SASISLPGST

-132 VRLGLTL
+132 VR
-139 IQVECLQLQKSIK
+139 
-152 MLGRRKGTPFTSA
+152 
-165 LVYIPAGV
+165 
-173 RRSSLT
+173 
-179 NKTSN
+179 

-227 APLPPVTVGLSAKPH
+227 APLPPVTVGLSVKSH
-242 ARQRTNGARS
+242 TRQPTNGARS
-252 LYAGSPSDT
+252 LYSGSPSDT

-280 KRGNSSVELYGS
+280 
-292 LGGAYLAVRE
+292 
-302 SQTMLLLSGEKRL
+302 
-315 PAADASRLPRPSFT
+315 
-329 PYVLAHS
+329 
-336 PCCLLSLSA
+336 
-345 YKFPT
+345 
-350 WNILTLFPLF
+350 NILTLFLLL

-401 PQFTSRQLRPPTQL
+401 PQFTSRQLHPPTQL
-415 SPQINTSHDRL
+415 SPQINTSHERL
-426 GVEKYPWIHTGEGS
+426 GIEKYPWINTGESS
-440 PAPSSAST
+440 PTPSSTST
-448 KSPFHPPETVRM
+448 KSPFQPQETVRM
-460 QSNGTLPGAS
+460 QSDGTLPGAT

-475 HANQNDRVLAALH
+475 HANPNDRVIAACR
-488 TLENVTINVPLK
+488 TFGNIAINVPLK
-500 GGDICMAVPECN
+500 GGDICMAVSDCD

-521 SHIFGRNKVCTRR
+521 SHLFGRNKVCTRR

-555 GIRFSYTQINL
+555 GARFSSTQIEM
-566 VYEQIIR
+566 VYEQIVR

-580 LENASRTN
+580 LENVNRTN

-638 IERLCQEIDHG
+638 VERLCQEINHG
-649 DLREVP
+649 GLREVP

-661 EVVDAFTNPP
+661 EVVDAFANPP

-684 SSRSSLMAGE
+684 SGRSLMAGE

-704 ESSPLKPVQEEG
+704 ESSPLEPVQEEG
-716 SASEHSS
+716 STSEHSS

-730 TPPAAFNGSR
+730 TPPAVFNGSR
-740 PAHHSRSYTDDI
+740 PVHHSRSYTDDM
-752 SNRPAPYSFG
+752 SNRTAPYSFG
-762 SRSPLANTGI
+762 SRSPLANSGI

-787 QNPTAPSMSYSSI
+787 QNPTAPSMTYSSI
-800 NRHMQAPMT
+800 NRQMQAPMT
-809 DHRGSCDNAPYYQQS
+809 DHRDSCDNAPYYQQS
-824 YGGDHYY
+824 YSGDHHYG
-831 DPNGFV
+831 PNGFV
-837 LTDRNLSIHTAAMP
+837 LTDRNLSVHTAAMP
-851 MLARADQMYGTA
+851 MVVRADQMYSTA
-863 GYAAQHSRNN
+863 GYAAQHSRDNH

-892 SYGTPPFQA
+892 SSGTPPIQA
-901 SGAGYSYPAPEER
+901 PGAVYSYQVPEER
-914 HSQLRMSGLDNS
+914 HSHLRMSGVGNS

-932 DERPYTHDPRSQI
+932 DERPYSDAPRSQI
-945 HQPNWFSAETGSNTR
+945 HQPYWFSAETGSNTR

-981 RPSRQYPNQEVPEY
+981 CSSRQYPKEEVPEY
-995 GFADLVTD
+995 GVADLVTD

-1010 PAVAYRPRFQ
+1010 PAVAYRPRYQ
-1020 YGYASPPEFDDTL
+1020 HGYASTAEFDDTL

-1047 NGDEDNIHG
+1047 NDDKENFHD
-1056 DRASDSDRQ
+1056 DRASDSNHQQGTDFLNDGRERGF

>member
-20 SRESPHLFNEQ
+20 SRKSPHISNEQ

-72 LPRDIGPKNSSRP
+72 LPRDIDPKNSSRP

-98 ARRQNASNYHS
+98 ARRQNASNYHP
-109 RQVSMET
+109 RQVSMDT

-126 GSYALP
+126 ESYALP
-132 VRLGLTL
+132 VR
-139 IQVECLQLQKSIK
+139 
-152 MLGRRKGTPFTSA
+152 
-165 LVYIPAGV
+165 
-173 RRSSLT
+173 
-179 NKTSN
+179 N

-242 ARQRTNGARS
+242 ARQRTNGAGS

-280 KRGNSSVELYGS
+280 
-292 LGGAYLAVRE
+292 
-302 SQTMLLLSGEKRL
+302 
-315 PAADASRLPRPSFT
+315 
-329 PYVLAHS
+329 
-336 PCCLLSLSA
+336 
-345 YKFPT
+345 
-350 WNILTLFPLF
+350 NILTLFPLF
-360 SYLKPKD
+360 SHLKPKD

-426 GVEKYPWIHTGEGS
+426 GIEKYPWIHTGESS

-609 ADTNS
+609 ADTNN

-704 ESSPLKPVQEEG
+704 ESSPLEPVQEEG

-762 SRSPLANTGI
+762 SRSPLTSAGI

-863 GYAAQHSRNN
+863 GYAAQHSRDN
-873 HFLASTVNTQLTP
+873 HFLASTVNTQPTP

-932 DERPYTHDPRSQI
+932 DERPYSDALRSQI

-981 RPSRQYPNQEVPEY
+981 RPSRQYPNEEVPEY
-995 GFADLVTD
+995 GFADLVAD

-1020 YGYASPPEFDDTL
+1020 HGYASPPEFDDTL
-1033 ARGNYQAYQHNLST
+1033 ARGNCQAYQHNLST
-1047 NGDEDNIHG
+1047 SGDQDNIHG
-1056 DRASDSDRQ
+1056 DRASDSDHQ

>member
-6 ILNQFSELDTEARD
+6 ILNQFSELDTEARN
-20 SRESPHLFNEQ
+20 SRESPQLFNEQ
-31 KEHRGPSLS
+31 KEQRGPSLS

-85 PFTPVTWEEQQES
+85 PFTPVTWEEQQET

-109 RQVSMET
+109 RQVSVDT
-116 SASINLHGSA
+116 SASISLPGSA

-132 VRLGLTL
+132 VR
-139 IQVECLQLQKSIK
+139 
-152 MLGRRKGTPFTSA
+152 
-165 LVYIPAGV
+165 
-173 RRSSLT
+173 
-179 NKTSN
+179 
-184 HSERRAS
+184 ERRAS
-191 QHMRRFSSVST
+191 QHMRRSSLWTEYNTSPASGSHKISDSRSSFSSCCSSTFSAGHSRFSSVST
-202 INGSNTVGSGIADLE
+202 INGSSTVGSGIADLE

-227 APLPPVTVGLSAKPH
+227 APLPPVTVGLSVKPH
-242 ARQRTNGARS
+242 VRQRTNDAGS
-252 LYAGSPSDT
+252 LYLGSPSDT

-280 KRGNSSVELYGS
+280 
-292 LGGAYLAVRE
+292 
-302 SQTMLLLSGEKRL
+302 
-315 PAADASRLPRPSFT
+315 
-329 PYVLAHS
+329 
-336 PCCLLSLSA
+336 
-345 YKFPT
+345 
-350 WNILTLFPLF
+350 NILTLFFLF

-401 PQFTSRQLRPPTQL
+401 PQFTSRRLHPPTQL

-426 GVEKYPWIHTGEGS
+426 SIEKYPWINTGESS

-448 KSPFHPPETVRM
+448 KSPFQPPETVRM

-475 HANQNDRVLAALH
+475 HANPNDRVLAALH

-500 GGDICMAVPECN
+500 GGDACMAVPECN
-512 TDSVPRKVI
+512 TNSVPRKVI
-521 SHIFGRNKVCTRR
+521 SHLFGRNKVCTRR

-580 LENASRTN
+580 LENVSRTN

-671 AQVQIHQTSASSQ
+671 AQVQVHQTSVSNQ
-684 SSRSSLMAGE
+684 SGRSSLMAGE

-704 ESSPLKPVQEEG
+704 ESSPLEPVQEEG

-740 PAHHSRSYTDDI
+740 PVHHSRSYTDDI
-752 SNRPAPYSFG
+752 SNRTAPYSFG
-762 SRSPLANTGI
+762 SRSPLANSGI
-772 GPDTDRQPSL
+772 GPDTYRQPSL

-800 NRHMQAPMT
+800 NRHVQAPMT
-809 DHRGSCDNAPYYQQS
+809 DHRGSCDNAPYHQQS

-851 MLARADQMYGTA
+851 MVARADQMYGTA
-863 GYAAQHSRNN
+863 GYAAQHSRDNH
-873 HFLASTVNTQLTP
+873 HFLASKVNTQLTP
-886 APLNYP
+886 VPLNYP
-892 SYGTPPFQA
+892 SYGTPPLQA
-901 SGAGYSYPAPEER
+901 SGAVYSYPVPEER
-914 HSQLRMSGLDNS
+914 HSQLRMSGVDNS

-932 DERPYTHDPRSQI
+932 DERPYSDAPRSQI
-945 HQPNWFSAETGSNTR
+945 HQPYCFSAETGSNTR

-981 RPSRQYPNQEVPEY
+981 RPSRQYPNEEVPEY
-995 GFADLVTD
+995 GVADLVTD
-1003 EGVPTTQ
+1003 EGAPTTQ

-1020 YGYASPPEFDDTL
+1020 HGYASPPEFDDTF
-1033 ARGNYQAYQHNLST
+1033 ARGNYQAYQHNLLT
-1047 NGDEDNIHG
+1047 NGDEENIHG
-1056 DRASDSDRQ
+1056 DRTSDSNRQ

>member
-6 ILNQFSELDTEARD
+6 ILNQFSELDTKARD
-20 SRESPHLFNEQ
+20 SRESPQLFSEQ
-31 KEHRGPSLS
+31 KEQRGPSLS
-40 LSTPSPDCTQSRT
+40 LSTPSPDCAQSRT

-85 PFTPVTWEEQQES
+85 PFAPVTWEEQQES

-109 RQVSMET
+109 RQVSMDT
-116 SASINLHGSA
+116 SASISLPGST

-132 VRLGLTL
+132 VRRMPSTPEVHQDGWAP
-139 IQVECLQLQKSIK
+139 KS
-152 MLGRRKGTPFTSA
+152 
-165 LVYIPAGV
+165 
-173 RRSSLT
+173 
-179 NKTSN
+179 

-191 QHMRRFSSVST
+191 QHMRRSSLWTEYNTSPASGSHKISDSRSSFSSCCSSTFSAGHSRFSSVST

-227 APLPPVTVGLSAKPH
+227 APLPPVTVGLSVKSH
-242 ARQRTNGARS
+242 TRQPTNGARS
-252 LYAGSPSDT
+252 LYSGSPSDT

-280 KRGNSSVELYGS
+280 
-292 LGGAYLAVRE
+292 
-302 SQTMLLLSGEKRL
+302 
-315 PAADASRLPRPSFT
+315 
-329 PYVLAHS
+329 
-336 PCCLLSLSA
+336 
-345 YKFPT
+345 
-350 WNILTLFPLF
+350 
-360 SYLKPKD
+360 YLKPKD

-401 PQFTSRQLRPPTQL
+401 PQFTSQQLHPPTQL
-415 SPQINTSHDRL
+415 SPQINTSHERL
-426 GVEKYPWIHTGEGS
+426 GIEKYPWINTGESS
-440 PAPSSAST
+440 PTPSSTST
-448 KSPFHPPETVRM
+448 KSPFQPQETVRM
-460 QSNGTLPGAS
+460 QSDGTLPGAT

-475 HANQNDRVLAALH
+475 HANPNDRVIAACR
-488 TLENVTINVPLK
+488 TFGNIAINVPLK
-500 GGDICMAVPECN
+500 GGDICMAVSDCD

-521 SHIFGRNKVCTRR
+521 SHLFGRNKVCTRR

-555 GIRFSYTQINL
+555 GARFSSTQIEM
-566 VYEQIIR
+566 VYEQIVR

-580 LENASRTN
+580 LENVNRTN

-638 IERLCQEIDHG
+638 VERLCQEINHG
-649 DLREVP
+649 GLREVP

-661 EVVDAFTNPP
+661 EVVDAFANPP

-684 SSRSSLMAGE
+684 SGRSVMAGE
-694 AVPSPLPFVK
+694 TVPSPLPFVK
-704 ESSPLKPVQEEG
+704 ESSPLEPVQEEG
-716 SASEHSS
+716 STSEHSS

-730 TPPAAFNGSR
+730 TPPAVFNGSR
-740 PAHHSRSYTDDI
+740 PVHHSRSYTDDM
-752 SNRPAPYSFG
+752 SNRTAPYSFG
-762 SRSPLANTGI
+762 SRSPLANSGI
-772 GPDTDRQPSL
+772 RPDTDRQPSL

-800 NRHMQAPMT
+800 NRQMQAPMT
-809 DHRGSCDNAPYYQQS
+809 DHRDSCDNAPYYPQS
-824 YGGDHYY
+824 YSGDHHYG
-831 DPNGFV
+831 PNGFV
-837 LTDRNLSIHTAAMP
+837 LTDRNLSVHTAAMP
-851 MLARADQMYGTA
+851 MVVRADQMYSTA
-863 GYAAQHSRNN
+863 GYAAQHSRDNH

-892 SYGTPPFQA
+892 SSGTPPIQA
-901 SGAGYSYPAPEER
+901 PGAVYSYQVPEER
-914 HSQLRMSGLDNS
+914 HSHLRMSGVGNS

-932 DERPYTHDPRSQI
+932 DERPYSDAPRSQI
-945 HQPNWFSAETGSNTR
+945 HQPYWFSAETGSNTR

-981 RPSRQYPNQEVPEY
+981 CSSRQYPKEEVPEY
-995 GFADLVTD
+995 GVADLVTD

-1010 PAVAYRPRFQ
+1010 PAVAYRPRYQ
-1020 YGYASPPEFDDTL
+1020 HGYASTAEFDDTL

-1047 NGDEDNIHG
+1047 NDDEENFHG
-1056 DRASDSDRQ
+1056 DRASDSNHQ

>member
-6 ILNQFSELDTEARD
+6 ILNQLSELDTEARN
-20 SRESPHLFNEQ
+20 SRESPQLFNEQ
-31 KEHRGPSLS
+31 KGQRGPSLS

-98 ARRQNASNYHS
+98 ARRQNASNHHS
-109 RQVSMET
+109 RQVSMDT
-116 SASINLHGSA
+116 SASISLPGSA

-132 VRLGLTL
+132 VRD
-139 IQVECLQLQKSIK
+139 
-152 MLGRRKGTPFTSA
+152 
-165 LVYIPAGV
+165 
-173 RRSSLT
+173 
-179 NKTSN
+179 
-184 HSERRAS
+184 RRAS

-227 APLPPVTVGLSAKPH
+227 APLPPVTVGLSVKSH
-242 ARQRTNGARS
+242 ARQRTNGAGGEDDEKKAQPLVRRS
-252 LYAGSPSDT
+252 NL
-261 ILEAR
+261 
-266 MMRRKHNHLSEDQT
+266 H
-280 KRGNSSVELYGS
+280 
-292 LGGAYLAVRE
+292 
-302 SQTMLLLSGEKRL
+302 
-315 PAADASRLPRPSFT
+315 
-329 PYVLAHS
+329 
-336 PCCLLSLSA
+336 
-345 YKFPT
+345 
-350 WNILTLFPLF
+350 
-360 SYLKPKD
+360 
-367 QFLNSLDRV
+367 
-376 HKRTI
+376 
-381 SAPNPAQGSSHSFP
+381 
-395 QAPTSL
+395 
-401 PQFTSRQLRPPTQL
+401 PPTQL

-426 GVEKYPWIHTGEGS
+426 GVEKYPWINTGESS
-440 PAPSSAST
+440 PATSSAST
-448 KSPFHPPETVRM
+448 RSPFQPPETARM

-470 GQAAS
+470 GQAAP
-475 HANQNDRVLAALH
+475 HANPNDRVLAALH
-488 TLENVTINVPLK
+488 ELDDVTINVPLQ
-500 GGDICMAVPECN
+500 GGDVCMAVPECN
-512 TDSVPRKVI
+512 TNSVPRKVI
-521 SHIFGRNKVCTRR
+521 SHLFGRNKVCTRR

-555 GIRFSYTQINL
+555 GIRFSFTQINL

-661 EVVDAFTNPP
+661 EVVDAFTNSP
-671 AQVQIHQTSASSQ
+671 AQVQAHQTSVSSQ
-684 SSRSSLMAGE
+684 SGRSSLMAGE
-694 AVPSPLPFVK
+694 PVPSPLPFVK
-704 ESSPLKPVQEEG
+704 ESSPLEPVQEEG

-723 QQSSSSP
+723 QQSSSSA

-740 PAHHSRSYTDDI
+740 PAHHSRSFTDDI
-752 SNRPAPYSFG
+752 SNRTAPYSFG
-762 SRSPLANTGI
+762 SRSPLANSGI
-772 GPDTDRQPSL
+772 GPDSDRQPSL

-831 DPNGFV
+831 GPNGFV

-851 MLARADQMYGTA
+851 MVARADQMYGTA
-863 GYAAQHSRNN
+863 GYAAQHSRDN
-873 HFLASTVNTQLTP
+873 HHFIASTVNNQFTP
-886 APLNYP
+886 APLNCP
-892 SYGTPPFQA
+892 SYGTPPSQA
-901 SGAGYSYPAPEER
+901 SGAGYSYPIPEER
-914 HSQLRMSGLDNS
+914 HSQFRMSGVDNS

-932 DERPYTHDPRSQI
+932 DERPYSDAPRSQI
-945 HQPNWFSAETGSNTR
+945 HQPYWFSAETGSNTR

-968 QQHTLA
+968 QQYTLA

-981 RPSRQYPNQEVPEY
+981 RSSRQYPNEEVPEY
-995 GFADLVTD
+995 GVADLVTD
-1003 EGVPTTQ
+1003 EGVPTAQ
-1010 PAVAYRPRFQ
+1010 SAMAYRPRFQ
-1020 YGYASPPEFDDTL
+1020 HGYASPPELDDTL
-1033 ARGNYQAYQHNLST
+1033 A
-1047 NGDEDNIHG
+1047 
-1056 DRASDSDRQ
+1056 

>member
-6 ILNQFSELDTEARD
+6 ILNQFSELDTKARD
-20 SRESPHLFNEQ
+20 SRESPQLFSEQ
-31 KEHRGPSLS
+31 KEQRGPSLS
-40 LSTPSPDCTQSRT
+40 LSTPSPDCAQSRT

-85 PFTPVTWEEQQES
+85 PFAPVTWEEQQES

-109 RQVSMET
+109 RQVSMDT
-116 SASINLHGSA
+116 SASISLPGST

-132 VRLGLTL
+132 VRRMPSTPEVHQDGWAP
-139 IQVECLQLQKSIK
+139 KS
-152 MLGRRKGTPFTSA
+152 
-165 LVYIPAGV
+165 
-173 RRSSLT
+173 
-179 NKTSN
+179 

-191 QHMRRFSSVST
+191 QHMRRSSLWTEYNTSPASGSHKISDSRSSFSSCCSSTFSAGHSRFSSVST

-227 APLPPVTVGLSAKPH
+227 APLPPVT
-242 ARQRTNGARS
+242 
-252 LYAGSPSDT
+252 
-261 ILEAR
+261 
-266 MMRRKHNHLSEDQT
+266 
-280 KRGNSSVELYGS
+280 
-292 LGGAYLAVRE
+292 
-302 SQTMLLLSGEKRL
+302 
-315 PAADASRLPRPSFT
+315 
-329 PYVLAHS
+329 
-336 PCCLLSLSA
+336 
-345 YKFPT
+345 
-350 WNILTLFPLF
+350 
-360 SYLKPKD
+360 
-367 QFLNSLDRV
+367 
-376 HKRTI
+376 
-381 SAPNPAQGSSHSFP
+381 P
-395 QAPTSL
+395 Q
-401 PQFTSRQLRPPTQL
+401 
-415 SPQINTSHDRL
+415 
-426 GVEKYPWIHTGEGS
+426 
-440 PAPSSAST
+440 
-448 KSPFHPPETVRM
+448 ETVRM
-460 QSNGTLPGAS
+460 QSDGTLPGAT

-475 HANQNDRVLAALH
+475 HANPNDRVIAACR
-488 TLENVTINVPLK
+488 TFGNIAINVPLK
-500 GGDICMAVPECN
+500 GGDICMAVSDCD

-521 SHIFGRNKVCTRR
+521 SHLFGRNKVCTRR

-555 GIRFSYTQINL
+555 GARFSSTQIEM
-566 VYEQIIR
+566 VYEQIVR

-580 LENASRTN
+580 LENVNRTN

-638 IERLCQEIDHG
+638 VERLCQEINHG
-649 DLREVP
+649 GLREVP

-661 EVVDAFTNPP
+661 EVVDAFANPP
-671 AQVQIHQTSASSQ
+671 AQVQIHPTSASSQ
-684 SSRSSLMAGE
+684 SGRSLMAGE

-704 ESSPLKPVQEEG
+704 ESSPLEPVQEEG
-716 SASEHSS
+716 STSEHSS

-730 TPPAAFNGSR
+730 TPPAVFNGSR
-740 PAHHSRSYTDDI
+740 PVHHSRSYTDDM
-752 SNRPAPYSFG
+752 SNRTAPYSFG
-762 SRSPLANTGI
+762 SRSPLANSGI

-800 NRHMQAPMT
+800 NRQMQAPMT
-809 DHRGSCDNAPYYQQS
+809 DHRDSCDNAPYYQQS
-824 YGGDHYY
+824 YSGDHHYG
-831 DPNGFV
+831 PNGFV
-837 LTDRNLSIHTAAMP
+837 LTDRNLSVHTAAMP
-851 MLARADQMYGTA
+851 MVVRADQMYSTA
-863 GYAAQHSRNN
+863 GYAAQHSRDNH

-892 SYGTPPFQA
+892 SSGTPPIQA
-901 SGAGYSYPAPEER
+901 PGAVYSYQVPEER
-914 HSQLRMSGLDNS
+914 HSHLRMSGVGNS

-932 DERPYTHDPRSQI
+932 DERPYSDAPRSQI
-945 HQPNWFSAETGSNTR
+945 HQPYWFSAETGSNTR

-981 RPSRQYPNQEVPEY
+981 CSSRQYPKEEVPEY
-995 GFADLVTD
+995 GVADLVTD

-1010 PAVAYRPRFQ
+1010 PAVAYRPRYQ
-1020 YGYASPPEFDDTL
+1020 HGYASTAEFDDTL

-1047 NGDEDNIHG
+1047 NDDEENFHG
-1056 DRASDSDRQ
+1056 DRASDSNHQ

>member
-6 ILNQFSELDTEARD
+6 ILNQFSELDTEARN
-20 SRESPHLFNEQ
+20 SRESPQLFNEQ
-31 KEHRGPSLS
+31 KEQRGPSLS

-72 LPRDIGPKNSSRP
+72 LPRDIGPKNSRP

-109 RQVSMET
+109 RQVSMDT
-116 SASINLHGSA
+116 PASISLPGSA

-132 VRLGLTL
+132 VR
-139 IQVECLQLQKSIK
+139 
-152 MLGRRKGTPFTSA
+152 A
-165 LVYIPAGV
+165 
-173 RRSSLT
+173 
-179 NKTSN
+179 

-191 QHMRRFSSVST
+191 QHLRRSSLWTEYNTSPAAASHKISDSRSSFSSCCSSTFSAGHSRFSSVST
-202 INGSNTVGSGIADLE
+202 ISGSNTGGSGIADLE

-227 APLPPVTVGLSAKPH
+227 APLPPVTVGLSVKSH
-242 ARQRTNGARS
+242 ARQRTNGAGS
-252 LYAGSPSDT
+252 LYLGSPSDT

-280 KRGNSSVELYGS
+280 
-292 LGGAYLAVRE
+292 
-302 SQTMLLLSGEKRL
+302 
-315 PAADASRLPRPSFT
+315 
-329 PYVLAHS
+329 
-336 PCCLLSLSA
+336 
-345 YKFPT
+345 
-350 WNILTLFPLF
+350 NILTVFLLF

-367 QFLNSLDRV
+367 QFLNSLDRA

-401 PQFTSRQLRPPTQL
+401 PQFTSRQLHPPTQL

-426 GVEKYPWIHTGEGS
+426 GIEKYPWINTGESS

-448 KSPFHPPETVRM
+448 KSPFQPPETVRM
-460 QSNGTLPGAS
+460 QSNGTLPDAS

-475 HANQNDRVLAALH
+475 HANANDRVLAALQG
-488 TLENVTINVPLK
+488 LENVTIDVPLQ
-500 GGDICMAVPECN
+500 GGDACMAVPECN
-512 TDSVPRKVI
+512 TNSVPRKVI
-521 SHIFGRNKVCTRR
+521 SHLFGRNKVCTRR

-555 GIRFSYTQINL
+555 GVRFSYTQIIL

-671 AQVQIHQTSASSQ
+671 AQVQVHQTSVSSQ
-684 SSRSSLMAGE
+684 SGRSSLMAGE

-704 ESSPLKPVQEEG
+704 ESSPLEPVQEEG

-740 PAHHSRSYTDDI
+740 PVHHSRSYTDDI
-752 SNRPAPYSFG
+752 SNRTAPYSFG
-762 SRSPLANTGI
+762 SRSPLANSGI
-772 GPDTDRQPSL
+772 GPDSDRQPSL

-800 NRHMQAPMT
+800 NRHMQAPIT

-851 MLARADQMYGTA
+851 MVARADQMYGTA
-863 GYAAQHSRNN
+863 GYAAQHSRDNH

-901 SGAGYSYPAPEER
+901 SGAGYSYPIPEER
-914 HSQLRMSGLDNS
+914 HSQLRMSGVDNS

-932 DERPYTHDPRSQI
+932 DERPYSDAPRSQI
-945 HQPNWFSAETGSNTR
+945 HQPYWFSAETGSNTR

-974 SVDQASL
+974 SVDQASF
-981 RPSRQYPNQEVPEY
+981 RPSRQYPNEEVPEY
-995 GFADLVTD
+995 GVADLVTD
-1003 EGVPTTQ
+1003 EGVPATQ
-1010 PAVAYRPRFQ
+1010 PAMAYRPRFQ
-1020 YGYASPPEFDDTL
+1020 HGYASPPEFDDTL
-1033 ARGNYQAYQHNLST
+1033 ARGNCQAYQHNIST
-1047 NGDEDNIHG
+1047 NGDEENIHG
-1056 DRASDSDRQ
+1056 ARVSDSNRQ

>member
-20 SRESPHLFNEQ
+20 SRESPQLLNEQ
-31 KEHRGPSLS
+31 KEQRGPSLS
-40 LSTPSPDCTQSRT
+40 LSTPSPDYTQSRT
-53 SSVRSD
+53 PSVRSD

-72 LPRDIGPKNSSRP
+72 LPRDIGPKNASRS
-85 PFTPVTWEEQQES
+85 PFTPVTWEEQQEA

-109 RQVSMET
+109 RQVSMDT
-116 SASINLHGSA
+116 SASISLPGSA

-132 VRLGLTL
+132 V
-139 IQVECLQLQKSIK
+139 
-152 MLGRRKGTPFTSA
+152 
-165 LVYIPAGV
+165 
-173 RRSSLT
+173 
-179 NKTSN
+179 
-184 HSERRAS
+184 
-191 QHMRRFSSVST
+191 RFSSVST

-227 APLPPVTVGLSAKPH
+227 APLPPVTVGLSVKSH
-242 ARQRTNGARS
+242 ARQRTNGAGS

-266 MMRRKHNHLSEDQT
+266 MMRRKHYHLSEDQT
-280 KRGNSSVELYGS
+280 
-292 LGGAYLAVRE
+292 
-302 SQTMLLLSGEKRL
+302 
-315 PAADASRLPRPSFT
+315 
-329 PYVLAHS
+329 
-336 PCCLLSLSA
+336 
-345 YKFPT
+345 
-350 WNILTLFPLF
+350 NILTLFLLL

-381 SAPNPAQGSSHSFP
+381 SAPNPAQGSSPSFP

-401 PQFTSRQLRPPTQL
+401 PQFTSRQLHPPTQL
-415 SPQINTSHDRL
+415 SPQINSSHDRL
-426 GVEKYPWIHTGEGS
+426 GIEKYPWINTGESS

-448 KSPFHPPETVRM
+448 KSPFQPPGTVRM
-460 QSNGTLPGAS
+460 QSDGHLPGAS
-470 GQAAS
+470 GQAVS
-475 HANQNDRVLAALH
+475 HANPNDRVLASLPR
-488 TLENVTINVPLK
+488 LQNVAINAPLK
-500 GGDICMAVPECN
+500 GGDICMAVSECN

-521 SHIFGRNKVCTRR
+521 SHLFGRNKVCTRR

-555 GIRFSYTQINL
+555 GIRFSYTQIKL

-622 MQSLGEG
+622 TQSLGEG

-661 EVVDAFTNPP
+661 EVVDAFTDQP
-671 AQVQIHQTSASSQ
+671 AQVHQTSANTQ
-684 SSRSSLMAGE
+684 SGRSSLMAGE
-694 AVPSPLPFVK
+694 AAPSPLPFVK
-704 ESSPLKPVQEEG
+704 ESSPLEPVQEEG

-740 PAHHSRSYTDDI
+740 PVHHSRSYTDDI
-752 SNRPAPYSFG
+752 SNRTAPYSFG
-762 SRSPLANTGI
+762 SRSPLANSGI
-772 GPDTDRQPSL
+772 RPDTDRQPSL

-809 DHRGSCDNAPYYQQS
+809 GHRGSCDNAPYYQQS

-851 MLARADQMYGTA
+851 MVARADQMHGTA
-863 GYAAQHSRNN
+863 GYAAQHSPDNHH

-892 SYGTPPFQA
+892 SHGTPPFQA
-901 SGAGYSYPAPEER
+901 SGAVYSYPVPEER
-914 HSQLRMSGLDNS
+914 HSQLRMGGVDNS

-932 DERPYTHDPRSQI
+932 EERPLSDAPRSQI
-945 HQPNWFSAETGSNTR
+945 HQPYWSSAETGSNTR

-981 RPSRQYPNQEVPEY
+981 HHLRQYPNGEVPEH
-995 GFADLVTD
+995 GVADLVTD
-1003 EGVPTTQ
+1003 EGVLTTQ

-1020 YGYASPPEFDDTL
+1020 HGYASPPDSDDTL
-1033 ARGNYQAYQHNLST
+1033 ARGNYQAYQYNLLT
-1047 NGDEDNIHG
+1047 NGDEENIHG
-1056 DRASDSDRQ
+1056 DRASDRNRQ

>member
-1 MKIES
+1 M
-6 ILNQFSELDTEARD
+6 
-20 SRESPHLFNEQ
+20 P
-31 KEHRGPSLS
+31 
-40 LSTPSPDCTQSRT
+40 STPEVHQ
-53 SSVRSD
+53 
-59 SRTRTPWDAGGYS
+59 DAWA
-72 LPRDIGPKNSSRP
+72 PK
-85 PFTPVTWEEQQES
+85 
-98 ARRQNASNYHS
+98 
-109 RQVSMET
+109 
-116 SASINLHGSA
+116 
-126 GSYALP
+126 
-132 VRLGLTL
+132 
-139 IQVECLQLQKSIK
+139 
-152 MLGRRKGTPFTSA
+152 
-165 LVYIPAGV
+165 
-173 RRSSLT
+173 
-179 NKTSN
+179 SN

-191 QHMRRFSSVST
+191 QHMRRSSLWTEYNTSPASGSHKISDSRSSFSSCCSSTFSAGHSRFSSVST

-280 KRGNSSVELYGS
+280 
-292 LGGAYLAVRE
+292 
-302 SQTMLLLSGEKRL
+302 
-315 PAADASRLPRPSFT
+315 
-329 PYVLAHS
+329 
-336 PCCLLSLSA
+336 
-345 YKFPT
+345 
-350 WNILTLFPLF
+350 
-360 SYLKPKD
+360 YLKPKD

-401 PQFTSRQLRPPTQL
+401 PQFTFRQLRPPTQL

-426 GVEKYPWIHTGEGS
+426 GIEKYPWIHTGESS

-671 AQVQIHQTSASSQ
+671 AQVQIHQTSANSQ

-762 SRSPLANTGI
+762 SRSPLANAGI

-787 QNPTAPSMSYSSI
+787 QNPAAPSMSYSSI
-800 NRHMQAPMT
+800 NRNMQAPMT

-863 GYAAQHSRNN
+863 GYAAQHSRDN

-892 SYGTPPFQA
+892 SYETPPFQA

-932 DERPYTHDPRSQI
+932 DERPYSHDPRSQI

-960 IGRSMNQY
+960 IGRSMSQY

-981 RPSRQYPNQEVPEY
+981 RPSRQYPNEEVPEY

-1020 YGYASPPEFDDTL
+1020 HGYASPPELDDTL

-1047 NGDEDNIHG
+1047 NGDEDNIYG